1 MKNLDR
7 LQKKIHTIFP
17 GDLVKFKKRM
27 VSTGVMGSSLS
38 WTYPKYKGYGIV
50 LNVTIGDV
58 KKESLLEN
66 KWCIV
71 YCGRDTKDWV
81 RFSEVEVVSRLPL

>member
-1 MKNLDR
+1 MITKS
-7 LQKKIHTIFP
+7 LQGKIHTIFA

-27 VSTGVMGSSLS
+27 VSSGVMGSSLS

-58 KKESLLEN
+58 KKQSLLEN
-66 KWCIV
+66 NWCIV
-71 YCGRDTKDWV
+71 YCGRNIKDWV
-81 RFSEVEVVSRLPL
+81 RFSEVEVISRLPL